1 MIIPAFNEE
10 ATVGSVIDA
19 ARQAEDTGEVIV
31 VSDGSTDQT
40 AAVARTY
47 GARVV
52 ELDQNRGKAAAMKA
66 GLLTATYG
74 VILFLDAD
82 LLGLKAEHVKKLI
95 EPIASGRAD
104 VSIGV
109 MRRGRTAT
117 DLAQVVAPFLSGM
130 RAGKVEVFQTLR
142 DLNDDAGW
150 GAEVALTLWAHE
162 NKRLIEE
169 VRIYGVTQRMKE
181 EKVGFAKGFWSRMR
195 MYWDILRVMPKSE
208 RLRR

>member
-10 ATVGSVIDA
+10 TTVGPVIDA
-19 ARQAEDTGEVIV
+19 ARQAEGIGEVIV
-31 VSDGSTDQT
+31 VSDGSTDRT
-40 AAVARTY
+40 ADVARSY

-52 ELDQNRGKAAAMKA
+52 TLDQNRGKAAAMKA
-66 GLLTATYG
+66 GLLAATYG

-82 LLGLKAEHVKKLI
+82 LLGLKAEHVRKLI

-109 MRRGRTAT
+109 MRRGRAAT

-142 DLNDDAGW
+142 DLGEDAGW
-150 GAEVALTLWAHE
+150 GAEVALTLWARE
-162 NKRLIEE
+162 NKRLVEE
-169 VRIYGVTQRMKE
+169 VRIYGVTQLMKE
-181 EKVGFAKGFWSRMR
+181 EKVGFAKGFWARMR
-195 MYWDILRVMPKSE
+195 MYWDILRVVPKSE